1 MLAANHDVYLLPGVA
16 RKEKPTAKILA
27 SITHGIK
34 HRSLGI
40 QANIRRSRNDPMP
53 EIPAASNFWATIQT
67 FWALA
72 LTGSFIVW
80 RSKEDKMP
88 ANSSQ

>member
-16 RKEKPTAKILA
+16 RKEEPPTKILA
-27 SITHGIK
+27 IITHGIK
-34 HRSLGI
+34 HRSLGTELYPVNRDVI
-40 QANIRRSRNDPMP
+40 AEAD
-53 EIPAASNFWATIQT
+53 FWATIQT